1 MSKIK
6 FTDLYF
12 SALKNK
18 FYNEVILPFISND
31 AFSYEHEVKDIVYH
45 YTSLDTLINIINNQ
59 TLWATN
65 HRFLNDRSE
74 YKHGISL
81 LLEFIETQKPSK
93 NLYLKTLIP
102 EFEKI
107 GEYDRYVTCFSNNGD
122 LLSQWRAYSNNGKG
136 VSIGFIRTH
145 INSALAKPTDGS
157 YILYDDLK
165 KNIVLQT
172 YLEKW
177 LAFSKK
183 EELNFD
189 WQNHDP
195 KKVFNLLFID
205 FFSLLI
211 ADYKDSAF
219 AEENEYRISLRSI
232 FFEPKYLVEP
242 KFRTNGSLIIPYIEL
257 ETKYNEYKKAK
268 EQYGTITTEKLPIV
282 EIIIGPSL
290 DFPAVFDGLT
300 LLLNAN
306 QYEGVEIKPSEIPYR
321 I

>member
-6 FTDLYF
+6 FSESHF
-12 SALKNK
+12 FGLKNL
-18 FYNEVILPFISND
+18 FYKEVLHPFITND
-31 AFSYEHEVKDIVYH
+31 AFSFEQDVKEIIYH
-45 YTSLDTLINIINNQ
+45 YTSLETLISIINNQ

-81 LLEFIETQKPSK
+81 ILELIKTQKPSK

-102 EFEKI
+102 ELEKI
-107 GEYDRYVTCFSNNGD
+107 SEYDRYVTCFSNNGD

-145 INSALAKPTDGS
+145 INSALAEPIYGR
-157 YILYDDLK
+157 YILYDDAK

-177 LAFSKK
+177 MAFSKK
-183 EELNFD
+183 HESDFD
-189 WQNHDP
+189 WQNRNP
-195 KKVFNLLFID
+195 KQIFAFLFVD
-205 FFSLLI
+205 FFSILI
-211 ADYKDSAF
+211 ADYKDSDF
-219 AEENEYRISLRSI
+219 AEEMEYRISLRSN
-232 FFEPKYLVEP
+232 FFDPEYIVEP

-257 ETKYNEYKKAK
+257 ETKFNEHIKTDL
-268 EQYGTITTEKLPIV
+268 YGTILVERLPIV
-282 EIIIGPSL
+282 KIIIGPSL
-290 DFPAVFDGLT
+290 DFTSVSDGLAF
-300 LLLNAN
+300 LLKSK
-306 QYEGVEIKPSEIPYR
+306 QYEGVEIKQSNIPYR